1 MIRLIYW
8 SLALIELLLLLATLL
23 LFIVTDARTIKY
35 FAKNQLASS
44 SLSYESIEGNLLKGL
59 EVKELSYKNKPLFS
73 SAHFHWNP
81 LALLNHK
88 IIITDVEAKGIEVEN
103 IIKMTKA
110 LKSDSSSGGINL
122 GLDILIKKSHFD
134 INSYSYEGV
143 KFSSFVLDTGSIALS
158 RALVVNTSSLK
169 LKFDSDLA
177 NISLKG
183 KIEESQLL
191 LDELALKEISLKSIT
206 KLTKRLKKEH
216 LNAKNKQKSERS
228 SKVIVPLKKIKIKHI
243 LATLKGV
250 DYGDFKIKGA
260 SMHLY
265 GATIDPAKKFTYD
278 VRKVNFK
285 GATNFGKVDYK
296 GYIEASSIYAKGEV
310 TLDRE
315 LFKRY
320 KLPLNFTGLEKLPS
334 SLHIN
339 HQAVEVKIEH
349 HLEKLLE
356 IQSDFNIDI
365 KEAEHY
371 AVYEY
376 KEGRLE
382 VDSNISGRL
391 SYAENFKL
399 NNRLSL
405 DKHGFRYDGEVA
417 LQELSNLPLVVS
429 DYLVPSLDGR
439 YHGTGDNFEMQLA
452 SELLTGTLSLPH
464 YKEANLFLKSKSN
477 NIALRQLIKDVPLE
491 FQDEQLGLESQSFF
505 DFKNLEASEINLAV
519 DANMVDVNAKMT
531 LQKPYTIDFSTFLKD
546 ERLLTNLVPNLNFNA
561 FRALEGSVTFD
572 DAYYT
577 VNVNNEHLKL
587 FMNYDV
593 LNQSIEKGVIEIE
606 NEQFTFNKN
615 ENSGLSFQSTIPNIQ
630 AFFEKIKRFYAI
642 EFPNIQGEVAIEV
655 EQQRDGSFW
664 VHLKSPQ
671 LQYLSEGGV
680 ELSVTNIYNIDTTF
694 KINKALNQELNIE
707 IENYQF
713 NLDDNGYLDSFYS
726 NRVSHLSIDEGLVS
740 LKELWINEKIKITGG
755 FNLDSLQGDFFLN
768 SDAYSLTTKD
778 FALIADL
785 DLNVKINRD
794 KFDIEGNID
803 ILGDT
808 ITYEVAGSQI
818 VEDSDIVIVEEMIK
832 QQESLFNNFKLY
844 LKIKSKK
851 PLKYIA
857 ENINVEFLNQLSI
870 LKNYDQD
877 MLVTGTTSI
886 TKGEYL
892 LENKL
897 FTLDESHLYFTGDIK
912 KPLLDIK
919 ANYEK
924 DEYNVHVF
932 ISGTTDAP
940 IINFNSE
947 PYLTQQEILSLILFD
962 GTGSSSGRGAEA
974 YTLLGGVFAKG
985 LIKSLGIEVDHL
997 FLGEDAQQQLSIE
1010 IGKKVSRNVSV
1021 LYLHRDG
1028 LSGVKVRVEHSNRF
1042 ETDIII
1048 QPPNTSSIEFL
1059 YKQDR

>member
-1 MIRLIYW
+1 LIRLIYW
-8 SLALIELLLLLATLL
+8 SLALIELLLFLATLL
-23 LFIVTDARTIKY
+23 LFIATDARTIKY
-35 FAKNQLASS
+35 LAKNQLASS
-44 SLSYESIEGNLLKGL
+44 SLTYESIEGNLLKGL

-73 SAHFHWNP
+73 SVRFHWSP
-81 LALLNHK
+81 LALFNHK
-88 IIITDVEAKGIEVEN
+88 IIITDVTAKGLEVDN
-103 IIKMTKA
+103 IMKMLKE
-110 LKSDSSSGGINL
+110 LKSDSSSSEINL

-134 INSYSYEGV
+134 IKPYFYEGV
-143 KFSSFVLDTGSIALS
+143 KFSAFALDTGNISLS
-158 RALVVNTSSLK
+158 KALVVNTSSLK
-169 LKFDSDLA
+169 LKFDSKLA
-177 NISLKG
+177 KIRLKG
-183 KIEESQLL
+183 KIKKNQLL
-191 LDELALKEISLKSIT
+191 LDEVALKEISIKAIT

-216 LNAKNKQKSERS
+216 LNAKNKQSSERS
-228 SKVIVPLKKIKIKHI
+228 SNVILPLKKIKIKHV

-250 DYGDFKIKGA
+250 NYGDFKIKKA
-260 SMHLY
+260 KMHLY
-265 GATIDPAKKFTYD
+265 HASIDPAKKFTYD
-278 VRKVNFK
+278 VQKLKFE
-285 GATNFGKVDYK
+285 GTTNFGQVDYK
-296 GYIEASSIYAKGEV
+296 GYIEDSNIYAQGEIK
-310 TLDRE
+310 LDKE
-315 LFKRY
+315 LFTRY
-320 KLPLNFTGLEKLPS
+320 KLPLNFIGLENLNS
-334 SLHIN
+334 SLHLN
-339 HQAVEVKIEH
+339 HQFVEVKIDH
-349 HLEKLLE
+349 QLEKLLE

-365 KEAEHY
+365 KSAEHHVVYNY
-371 AVYEY
+371 AEAN
-376 KEGRLE
+376 LQ

-417 LQELSNLPLVVS
+417 FQELYNLPLVVS
-429 DYLVPSLDGR
+429 DYLVPSLNGV
-439 YHGTGDNFEMQLA
+439 YHGNRDDFEMKLD
-452 SELLTGTLSLPH
+452 SKLLTGTLSLPH
-464 YKEANLFLKSKSN
+464 YEGANLFLKSKFN
-477 NIALRQLIKDVPLE
+477 NIALRKLIEDVPLE
-491 FQDEQLGLESQSFF
+491 LQDEQLGLESQSFF
-505 DFKNLEASEINLAV
+505 DFENLEASEINLVV

-531 LQKPYTIDFSTFLKD
+531 LQKPYNILFSTFLKD
-546 ERLLTNLVPNLNFNA
+546 ETLLRSIVPNLNFDA
-561 FRALEGSVTFD
+561 IRDLEGSVTLD

-577 VNVNNEHLKL
+577 VNLKNEYLKL

-593 LNQSIEKGVIEIE
+593 LNQSIEKGTIEIE
-606 NEQFTFNKN
+606 NEQFSFDKN
-615 ENSGLSFQSTIPNIQ
+615 ENNGLYFQSSISNIQ

-642 EFPNIQGEVAIEV
+642 EFPNIQGEVAIEI
-655 EQQRDGSFW
+655 EQQLDGSFW
-664 VHLKSPQ
+664 IHFKSPQ

-680 ELSVTNIYNIDTTF
+680 ELSVTNIYNIDSTF
-694 KINKALNQELNIE
+694 KIDRDLNIE

-726 NRVSHLSIDEGLVS
+726 NRVSHLSINEGLVS
-740 LKELWINEKIKITGG
+740 LKELWINEKIKVAGD
-755 FNLDSLQGDFFLN
+755 FNLDSLQGDFSVN
-768 SDAYSLTTKD
+768 SHKYSLTTKD
-778 FALIADL
+778 YALIADL
-785 DLNVKINRD
+785 DLNLKINRD
-794 KFDIEGNID
+794 KFNIEGNID

-818 VEDSDIVIVEEMIK
+818 VEDNDIVIVEEMIK
-832 QQESLFNNFKLY
+832 QKESLLNNFKLY
-844 LKIKSKK
+844 LKINSKK

-870 LKNYDQD
+870 LKNYNQE
-877 MLVTGTTSI
+877 MLVTGTTTI

-892 LENKL
+892 LENKV

-919 ANYEK
+919 ANYTK

-932 ISGTTDAP
+932 ISGTSDAP

-985 LIKSLGIEVDHL
+985 LIKSLGIDVDHL
-997 FLGEDAQQQLSIE
+997 LLGEDAQQQLSIE
-1010 IGKKVSRNVSV
+1010 IGKKVSKNVSV

-1028 LSGVKVRVEHSNRF
+1028 LNGVKVRVEHSNRF